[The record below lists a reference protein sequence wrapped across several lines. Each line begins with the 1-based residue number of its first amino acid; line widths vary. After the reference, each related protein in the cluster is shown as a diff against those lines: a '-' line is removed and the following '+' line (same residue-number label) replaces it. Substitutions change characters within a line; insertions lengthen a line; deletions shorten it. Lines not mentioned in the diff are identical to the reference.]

1 MTSKQK
7 AKMGMYEMALELQ
20 EDFARLD
27 KQVGKGTR
35 DFVNKMA
42 ESVKTLAKQKVPV
55 KTGKTKSSI
64 RSNDAKYSIA
74 TVSVDSWL
82 EAWVNKGGG
91 SYHKGTVDIT
101 ARYGTNRNY
110 RQRHYNTTRS
120 KIKESKRLKSHP
132 AYYLTRPAKQLMQ
145 SVKSKKTYE
154 RYLNL
159 AMKESKNG

>member
-1 MTSKQK
+1 MTIKQK

-20 EDFARLD
+20 ADFAGLD

-55 KTGKTKSSI
+55 KTGKTKASI
-64 RSNDAKYSIA
+64 RNKDAKYTIA

-82 EAWVNKGGG
+82 EAWVNNGGG
-91 SYHKGTVDIT
+91 TYHKGTVDIT

-110 RQRHYNTTRS
+110 RQRHYNITRR
-120 KIKESKRLKSHP
+120 KIQASKRLKSHP

-159 AMKESKNG
+159 AMKESRNG